1 MRLVL
6 LGQAYNPFLV
16 GAISKNF
23 LCSVLVE
30 RAAHTSIGGLH
41 GEYAGTA
48 YLPPLP
54 HALFDEGM
62 HLIFFRCYVGDIKAG
77 KL

>member
-1 MRLVL
+1 MVLVL
-6 LGQAYNPFLV
+6 FGQANNPLLV
-16 GAISKNF
+16 RAILKNF
-23 LCSVLVE
+23 LCFVLVE
-30 RAAHTSIGGLH
+30 RAAHATIGGLH

-62 HLIFFRCYVGDIKAG
+62 HLIFFRCYVGYIEAG
-77 KL
+77 QL